1 MEIITAKPHLP
12 GRQGSHAFTASKR
25 LLSSCRRNV
34 QDMCL
39 VWCFWILGHQWMKI
53 GHLDLVLSPAVPFTA
68 FLHSAVNTLIHVRTS
83 PSDFL
88 TRTEEHIPVSF
99 SSRSTWI
106 LRLKLLSIG
115 SSMGVYSWSW
125 RWTGHS
131 TRRYFTWASV
141 VLIRWK
147 KIILAI
153 IHVEFSIR

>member
-1 MEIITAKPHLP
+1 
-12 GRQGSHAFTASKR
+12 
-25 LLSSCRRNV
+25 
-34 QDMCL
+34 
-39 VWCFWILGHQWMKI
+39 
-53 GHLDLVLSPAVPFTA
+53 
-68 FLHSAVNTLIHVRTS
+68 
-83 PSDFL
+83 
-88 TRTEEHIPVSF
+88 
-99 SSRSTWI
+99 